1 MAQNPDRNRQ
11 LPIENSFRTLTKMSF
26 DISMG
31 SFFLV
36 YFGAV
41 MVAVVAGWFIS
52 GRKPD
57 PQPTDRQHI
66 ARNTRR
72 LFLAM
77 IVGFLGIGGGLVYWQ
92 ILRGRE
98 LVALPQN
105 PRILANA
112 LRHPRGRILDR
123 QGREL
128 VTNKVG
134 PDGIVQRVYRHP
146 ELVHVTGFTNPRLGP
161 TGVERSADAQLIGR
175 TVGSDVERIVDG
187 VLNRSRRGDD
197 VVLTIDLEVQAEAD
211 AALGTA
217 AGAAVLLDPRS
228 GEVLALASRPWFDP
242 NRLTYDPE
250 KGTFSEEAARVDG
263 EWAALRTSPEAPLV
277 NRAVQSR
284 YPPGSTYKTVTLAA
298 ALELGIAAPDDRFSF
313 TLKPPDE
320 DHAVAWHE
328 TQFVTCQNH
337 PHLAEFSLAEGYAW
351 SCNVVFSDLALE
363 MGPDRFTEFSR
374 RFGIDAA
381 FPFDLPI
388 TASMLTTESD
398 YFAGEEGVYGLAAT
412 GIGQGKLAITPMQ
425 MALVASVVAF
435 GGVMRRPRLLK
446 EIRDVEGSVVK
457 RYDPENWRVPI
468 SPQTAE
474 VVKGMMVQGVENGW
488 ASKAA
493 ISGVVVGGK
502 TGTAELGG
510 ETVPHSW
517 FIGLAPA
524 EAPRFVVA
532 VVKENSG
539 FGSEQAAPVGRRI
552 LEAGLAAI
560 RG

>member
-1 MAQNPDRNRQ
+1 M
-11 LPIENSFRTLTKMSF
+11 
-26 DISMG
+26 
-31 SFFLV
+31 
-36 YFGAV
+36 
-41 MVAVVAGWFIS
+41 
-52 GRKPD
+52 
-57 PQPTDRQHI
+57 
-66 ARNTRR
+66 
-72 LFLAM
+72 
-77 IVGFLGIGGGLVYWQ
+77 
-92 ILRGRE
+92 
-98 LVALPQN
+98 
-105 PRILANA
+105 
-112 LRHPRGRILDR
+112 
-123 QGREL
+123 
-128 VTNKVG
+128 
-134 PDGIVQRVYRHP
+134 
-146 ELVHVTGFTNPRLGP
+146 
-161 TGVERSADAQLIGR
+161 
-175 TVGSDVERIVDG
+175 
-187 VLNRSRRGDD
+187 
-197 VVLTIDLEVQAEAD
+197 
-211 AALGTA
+211 
-217 AGAAVLLDPRS
+217 
-228 GEVLALASRPWFDP
+228 
-242 NRLTYDPE
+242 
-250 KGTFSEEAARVDG
+250 
-263 EWAALRTSPEAPLV
+263 
-277 NRAVQSR
+277 
-284 YPPGSTYKTVTLAA
+284 
-298 ALELGIAAPDDRFSF
+298 
-313 TLKPPDE
+313 
-320 DHAVAWHE
+320 
-328 TQFVTCQNH
+328 
-337 PHLAEFSLAEGYAW
+337 
-351 SCNVVFSDLALE
+351 VFSDLALE